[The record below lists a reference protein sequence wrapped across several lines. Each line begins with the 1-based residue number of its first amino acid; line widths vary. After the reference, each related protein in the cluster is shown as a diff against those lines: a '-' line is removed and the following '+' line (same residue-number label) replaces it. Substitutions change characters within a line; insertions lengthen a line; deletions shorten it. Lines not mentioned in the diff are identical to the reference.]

1 MADKKPAEKKKKHA
15 GHGFTHTNVEHH
27 SDGSHTVHHVH
38 EDGPQKDVKHGVADH
53 DAMMD
58 SMMQHTSQPNPGED
72 MAAAPGAP
80 APGPVAPP
88 AGPAGPAAPAGPA
101 GPMGA

>member
-1 MADKKPAEKKKKHA
+1 MADKKAPEKKKKHA
-15 GHGFTHTNVEHH
+15 GHGFTHSTVEHH
-27 SDGSHTVHHVH
+27 GDGSHTVTHHH
-38 EDGPQKDVKHGVADH
+38 EDGPQKDVKHAVGDH

-72 MAAAPGAP
+72 MQAA
-80 APGPVAPP
+80 PVAPASMAAP
-88 AGPAGPAAPAGPA
+88 AAAGPAGPAAPPA